1 MSEVTY
7 AQMDKELSSLGFSVR
22 VVTVENKLRLY
33 EHEQTGAR
41 FWLAFLPDDQ
51 TVLPHHLAAV
61 QGALKVHGIAD
72 PLEFTAKLQKAG

>member
-1 MSEVTY
+1 MRAVTY
-7 AQMDKELSSLGFSVR
+7 AQMDKVLAALGFSVR

-33 EHEQTGAR
+33 EHRQTGAR
-41 FWLAFLPDDQ
+41 FWLAFRPDDE

-72 PLEFTAKLQKAG
+72 PLDFAVQLQEAS